1 MDLLCHEKLAPSV
14 ENTTSRARNNQR
26 TDGDNTMATD
36 PQIIPNLLT
45 LEKATIPPFDYFETI
60 QKDIQPYMR
69 KVVTAWMM
77 EVRILL
83 EIFLILIL
91 SSNF

>member
-14 ENTTSRARNNQR
+14 ENTTSRARNSQR
-26 TDGDNTMATD
+26 TEGDSTMATD
-36 PQIIPNLLT
+36 PQIIPNLLI
-45 LEKATIPPFDYFETI
+45 LEKTTIPPFNYFETI

-83 EIFLILIL
+83 DFFFFLI
-91 SSNF
+91 